1 MKRLIA
7 LALSLIMVFSCLALV
22 SCGKKKSEVQKIIDQ
37 AQTMT
42 LEELALK
49 AYEESNG
56 KKFSGVGNSSRG
68 ATALPF
74 FVEFLQ
80 RRRIRTGRR
89 IARAG
94 AFLPIPFFIIC
105 PKGAAVNE
113 KTPVLP
119 GFFALLRGVSLWVYT
134 LGW

>member
-74 FVEFLQ
+74 FVEYVNE
-80 RRRIRTGRR
+80 IAKKT
-89 IARAG
+89 ARANTLLKQTG
-94 AFLPIPFFIIC
+94 NSRKTTRFSKCLIPTQRSHRDSFL
-105 PKGAAVNE
+105 
-113 KTPVLP
+113 
-119 GFFALLRGVSLWVYT
+119 
-134 LGW
+134 

>member
-74 FVEFLQ
+74 FVEY
-80 RRRIRTGRR
+80 
-89 IARAG
+89 
-94 AFLPIPFFIIC
+94 
-105 PKGAAVNE
+105 VNE
-113 KTPVLP
+113 IAKKN
-119 GFFALLRGVSLWVYT
+119 GKGEYT
-134 LGW
+134 L